1 MKTPAALA
9 LALFLALVGRAP
21 AAHAADPLGIRV
33 QLREKEREI
42 VAVPGVAS
50 FLVRD
55 PTVAEVV
62 AADHPGHLIV
72 VGTQMGDTR
81 ILCPLA
87 DGGSSVVHVKV
98 VPPYWDTLS
107 YLFADSPNIEMVVT
121 NGHLILS
128 GEVSRNT
135 VIRKVESAVALD
147 PKRIIN
153 NVTFSHPD
161 LLRRIDGYLQAQ
173 GYAGVTAEV
182 LENTVYLGGQI
193 FDDAR
198 RKDVVSVIEAYAKA
212 ANCLVN
218 AAGLKLGGAPLAVEV
233 KFVNVSRGVDNN
245 IGLVMNEVKYNLNW
259 NPKETDVWQFDNH
272 VRSRQ
277 ETASWELDGEVTNDG
292 SVGMQRIRSG
302 MKVLYETRMATR
314 SGEQVRLQQGG
325 TIYKETTGVQVT
337 ETTQVDYGFIVE
349 ITPTMIG
356 PKSISADVN
365 VQVSGVLKDD
375 PLTLDKYNLQS
386 KYTIAPGDIILVNRM
401 NKMSDQVARQV
412 LPYVGDIPMLGNL
425 FANTKETDQDGN
437 LLLLIRITPLTE
449 EGVNVHGEHVERLYE
464 ETKTRSVKLE
474 IIEAEEREKE

>member
-1 MKTPAALA
+1 MRVAATF
-9 LALFLALVGRAP
+9 FLALLLSLSGM
-21 AAHAADPLGIRV
+21 AAGSDGEPLGIRI
-33 QLREKEREI
+33 QLREREREI
-42 VAVPGVAS
+42 VAVPGVVS

-62 AADHPGHLIV
+62 AADQPGLLIV
-72 VGTQMGDTR
+72 VGSQMGDTR
-81 ILCPLA
+81 ILCTLA
-87 DGGSSVVHVKV
+87 DGGGSVVHVKV

-107 YLFADSPNIEMVVT
+107 YLFADSPNIEMMVT

-135 VIRKVESAVALD
+135 VIHKVESAVALD

-173 GYAGVTAEV
+173 GYGGVTAEV

-193 FDDAR
+193 FDDAK

-218 AAGLKLGGAPLAVEV
+218 AAALKLGGAPLAVEV
-233 KFVNVSRGVDNN
+233 KFVKVSRGVDNN
-245 IGLVMNEVKYNLNW
+245 IGLIMNDVKYSLNW
-259 NPKETDVWQFDNH
+259 SPEQPDAW
-272 VRSRQ
+272 RS
-277 ETASWELDGEVTNDG
+277 EELKAQVSNDG
-292 SVGMQRIRSG
+292 SIGMQRIRSG

-314 SGEQVRLQQGG
+314 SGEKARLQQGG
-325 TIYKETTGVQVT
+325 TIYKDTTGVQVT
-337 ETTQVDYGFIVE
+337 EVTQVDYGFIVE
-349 ITPTMIG
+349 VTPTMVG
-356 PKSISADVN
+356 PGSISADVN

-375 PLTLDKYNLQS
+375 PLTLDKYSLQS
-386 KYTIAPGDIILVNRM
+386 RYTIAPGDIILVNRM
-401 NKMSDQVARQV
+401 DTVSDQVSRQA

-425 FANTKETDQDGN
+425 LSGTKEADQDGN
-437 LLLLIRITPLTE
+437 ILLLIRITPLSE
-449 EGVNVHGEHVERLYE
+449 EGVNIHGEHVERVYE
-464 ETKTRSVKLE
+464 ETKVRPIKLE